1 MLLRVCDGMGSKAIA
16 VTEHENRCPE
26 CLHLEISG
34 EVVAAKGFLPSFK
47 KSEPDAIDLFVR
59 INFNEQWV
67 DFSFGRV
74 KFGLSGGELRLK
86 LENGKMPYKSRS
98 EALKKLLKKEVSVER
113 QLGREQERKSQV
125 EGSLPVDLSKASLKG
140 VGEERQK
147 YSSADKF
154 QLKIAQISH
163 KGADDQPVW
172 VFENKTGEPVLI
184 GELADSL
191 GKMLIKDKDKSWD
204 VEATF
209 TPEMRQVV
217 ITGLENIFSEDINKQ
232 SIFRAKL
239 AQLILNHKMKP
250 YLSRQ
255 VLELNSQ
262 GHGLAYVAGH
272 GSISPLQ

>member
-1 MLLRVCDGMGSKAIA
+1 MMATMGAKAIA
-16 VTEHENRCPE
+16 VTEHENKCPE

-34 EVVAAKGFLPSFK
+34 EVVASKGILLSLK
-47 KSEPDAIDLFVR
+47 KSEPEVIDLFVR

-74 KFGLSGGELRLK
+74 KFGLQGGELRLK
-86 LENGKMPYKSRS
+86 LENGKMPYELRNKD
-98 EALKKLLKKEVSVER
+98 LKKSLERELSVER
-113 QLGREQERKSQV
+113 QSGGEQERKSQV
-125 EGSLPVDLSKASLKG
+125 KGSLAPDLSKAGLEA
-140 VGEERQK
+140 VGEDRQK
-147 YSSADKF
+147 DSRSDKF
-154 QLKIAQISH
+154 LLKIAQISH

-172 VFENKTGEPVLI
+172 VFENKSGEPVLL

-191 GKMLIKDKDKSWD
+191 GKMLIDGIPLH

-209 TPEMRQVV
+209 TPEASQVT
-217 ITGLENIFSEDINKQ
+217 ITGLENSFSEDINKQ

-255 VLELNSQ
+255 VLSYE
-262 GHGLAYVAGH
+262 
-272 GSISPLQ
+272 

>member
-1 MLLRVCDGMGSKAIA
+1 MGSKAIA

-163 KGADDQPVW
+163 KGADDHPVW

-191 GKMLIKDKDKSWD
+191 GRMLIKVIPWE

-217 ITGLENIFSEDINKQ
+217 HTGLENLFKDDISGSKLNA
-232 SIFRAKL
+232 FELGVAKL
-239 AQLILNHKMKP
+239 FLKHKTQP

-255 VLELNSQ
+255 VLRYE
-262 GHGLAYVAGH
+262 
-272 GSISPLQ
+272 

>member
-1 MLLRVCDGMGSKAIA
+1 MGAKAIA
-16 VTEHENRCPE
+16 VTEHENKCPE

-34 EVVAAKGFLPSFK
+34 EVVAPESKGIFPNRK
-47 KSEPDAIDLFVR
+47 KSEPEAIALFVR

-86 LENGKMPYKSRS
+86 LENGKMPSKLRN
-98 EALKKLLKKEVSVER
+98 EALKKILERELSVER
-113 QLGREQERKSQV
+113 QSGGEQERKSQV
-125 EGSLPVDLSKASLKG
+125 KGSLAPDLSKASLEA
-140 VGEERQK
+140 VGEDRQK
-147 YSSADKF
+147 DSRSDKF

-163 KGADDQPVW
+163 KGAADQPVW
-172 VFENKTGEPVLI
+172 VFENKSGEPILI

-191 GKMLIKDKDKSWD
+191 GKMLIEGIPWG

-217 ITGLENIFSEDINKQ
+217 ITGLENLFKDDISGSKLKAFELG
-232 SIFRAKL
+232 IAKL
-239 AQLILNHKMKP
+239 FLKHKTQP

-255 VLELNSQ
+255 VLRYE
-262 GHGLAYVAGH
+262 
-272 GSISPLQ
+272 